1 MRWAGNKIGDFTLRI
16 SAEGTAKHFFIYKN
30 KCFEGVDFK
39 LVKGVGKMR
48 SMVNSYMRDKIEKSD
63 VVEVSLRNGVIE
75 WHKTDFHPTEN
86 LIICSADNLKYAVT
100 SESLEKVYGKLGE
113 YYDRSGMF
121 FDMLRNPDEAP
132 TAWEQRLI
140 HNLPYANRGYVF
152 KNAKLKAFF
161 EKQWWYMPDPSYKP
175 STADFTKFEQ
185 GLLK

>member
-1 MRWAGNKIGDFTLRI
+1 
-16 SAEGTAKHFFIYKN
+16 
-30 KCFEGVDFK
+30 
-39 LVKGVGKMR
+39 
-48 SMVNSYMRDKIEKSD
+48 
-63 VVEVSLRNGVIE
+63 
-75 WHKTDFHPTEN
+75 
-86 LIICSADNLKYAVT
+86 LKYAVT

-121 FDMLRNPDEAP
+121 FDMLRNSDEAP

-185 GLLK
+185 GLLKGE